1 MKTTTSVLLVLV
13 TAPNMKTARRLVNE
27 ALKSRLVACANLVST
42 LESNYWWQGSIE
54 RSKEVLILFKTTKA
68 RMAALEK
75 LILAVHPYDT
85 PEIVAIRLSSGTP
98 RYLDWVANS
107 VRR

>member
-42 LESNYWWQGSIE
+42 LESHYWWQGSIE